1 MTSHH
6 YAATRRLLPTSPF
19 GPPPATLPAEEFAV
33 QDQVTHDKYGLG
45 RVTSVEGDAALIVD
59 FGSCQV
65 RILTPYAKLTKL

>member
-19 GPPPATLPAEEFAV
+19 GPPPSTLPVEQFAV

-45 RVTSVEGDAALIVD
+45 RVTSIEDGAALIVD
-59 FGSCQV
+59 FGSRRV
-65 RILTPYAKLTKL
+65 RILTPYDKLTKL

>member
-1 MTSHH
+1 M
-6 YAATRRLLPTSPF
+6 
-19 GPPPATLPAEEFAV
+19 

-65 RILTPYAKLTKL
+65 RIVTPYAKLTKL